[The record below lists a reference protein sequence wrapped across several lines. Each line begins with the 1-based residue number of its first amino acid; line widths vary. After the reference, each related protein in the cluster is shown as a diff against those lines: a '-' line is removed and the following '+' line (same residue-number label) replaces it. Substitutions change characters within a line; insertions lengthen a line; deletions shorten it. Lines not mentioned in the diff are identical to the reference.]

1 MQVLFLAVP
10 RARETA
16 FFTSLALIAF
26 AANSILARLA
36 LRTGHMDAASFTT
49 VRLVSGAL
57 ILTLLTRLQSGGWRA
72 LSGRGVV
79 GPIALFAYAPTFS
92 FAYVRIGAATGAL
105 LLFGAVQL
113 TMVGWGIARG
123 ERPRPTVWLGAA
135 IAAAGL
141 FWLTFPSAD
150 RPDPIGCALMVVAGI
165 SWGAYSLHGR
175 TATDAL
181 GSNARSFVLVLPFA
195 LLLELIARS
204 HAAVSTR
211 GLAAAMASGAITS
224 GLGYAI
230 WYRALRGLSATQAAF
245 LQLSVPVIAA
255 VAAVLLLH
263 EPANPRLAVSSV
275 AVLGGLAL
283 VAARRAR

>member
-1 MQVLFLAVP
+1 VP

-16 FFTSLALIAF
+16 LFTSLALAAF

-36 LRTGHMDAASFTT
+36 LRSGHMDAASFTA

-57 ILTLLTRLQSGGWRA
+57 ILALLARMQAGSWRV
-72 LSGRGVV
+72 LSGRGAV
-79 GPIALFAYAPTFS
+79 GPIALFAYAPAFS

-123 ERPRPTVWLGAA
+123 ERPRPIVWLGAA

-141 FWLTFPSAD
+141 AWLTFPSAN
-150 RPDPIGCALMVVAGI
+150 RPDPIGCALMVMAGI
-165 SWGAYSLHGR
+165 AWGAYSLYGR
-175 TATDAL
+175 TATNAL
-181 GSNARSFVLVLPFA
+181 ASNARSFVLVVPFA
-195 LLLELIARS
+195 LLLELLARS
-204 HAAVSTR
+204 QVAVTAD
-211 GLAAAMASGAITS
+211 GVAFAIASGAVTS
-224 GLGYAI
+224 GLGYAV

-245 LQLSVPVIAA
+245 LQLSVPIIAA
-255 VAAVLLLH
+255 LAAVLLLH
-263 EPANPRLAVSSV
+263 EPPSPRLAVSSA